1 MQIRQPVAQR
11 PQPALSTAERV
22 ERQRRRDAVNQQVG
36 RRLQQARR
44 DRGMSHAE
52 LATHAGLSETD
63 LARFERGSSRPSPRV
78 FLALADALAM
88 PLRHLFPQ

>member
-11 PQPALSTAERV
+11 PQPAFSTPERV
-22 ERQRRRDAVNQQVG
+22 ERQRRHDVVNRQVG
-36 RRLQQARR
+36 QRLQQARR

-52 LATHAGLSETD
+52 LATRAGLSETD
-63 LARFERGSSRPSPRV
+63 LARFEQGSSRPSPKV
-78 FLALADALAM
+78 FLALADALAV

>member
-1 MQIRQPVAQR
+1 MQTRPPVAQR
-11 PQPALSTAERV
+11 PQPALSTSERV
-22 ERQRRRDAVNQQVG
+22 ERQHRRDVVNRQVG
-36 RRLQQARR
+36 QRLQQARR

-52 LATHAGLSETD
+52 LATRAGLSETD

-78 FLALADALAM
+78 FLALAGALVV

>member
-1 MQIRQPVAQR
+1 MQIHHLVVQK
-11 PQPALSTAERV
+11 PQPAISTAKRA
-22 ERQRRRDAVNQQVG
+22 ERQHRRDAVNRQVG

-52 LATHAGLSETD
+52 LATRAGLAETD
-63 LARFERGSSRPSPRV
+63 LARFEQGSSRPSPRT
-78 FLALADALAM
+78 FLALADALVV